1 MLRYFSIVL
10 VLVASVM
17 AWPKFAFSQNS
28 NLHIQDSR
36 LSINQDII
44 DHRCY

>member
-17 AWPKFAFSQNS
+17 AWPKFTFSQNS
-28 NLHIQDSR
+28 NLHIPDKVLIVDQG
-36 LSINQDII
+36 I
-44 DHRCY
+44 